1 MALSYTGLTIWRKTP
16 DTLERTKNLNT
27 FKHNL
32 KEHYL
37 KELRNSNFCQL
48 SILKTKSLQYSPL
61 LVFMQFLN
69 GYYST
74 FVEEPQCK
82 CKQFDACI
90 VLSCHQQKCYIFVNF
105 DEYNLFEILLLLFTF
120 LVFNL
125 VFKHFFVIF
134 HIFFGKYTL
143 TCISHV
149 TLVFPLLTLNSKC
162 RQGNFMKMPA
172 FTGKSLKP
180 VHCQD

>member
-1 MALSYTGLTIWRKTP
+1 M
-16 DTLERTKNLNT
+16 
-27 FKHNL
+27 
-32 KEHYL
+32 
-37 KELRNSNFCQL
+37 
-48 SILKTKSLQYSPL
+48 
-61 LVFMQFLN
+61 
-69 GYYST
+69 
-74 FVEEPQCK
+74 
-82 CKQFDACI
+82 
-90 VLSCHQQKCYIFVNF
+90 LSCHQQKCYIFVNF
-105 DEYNLFEILLLLFTF
+105 DEYNLFEILLLFTF

-180 VHCQD
+180 VNCQDWSETQKSCWIFGFDEFDLFLALSNKCGNGSIKTA